1 MRLGQIIQRRL
12 GALAGQEGFGIVEVL
27 VAAVVL
33 MIGVLAIFSAFD
45 AGNAATFRAS
55 QTQVALD
62 KAQQEMEQLRLWGY
76 SASGYNALALTYL
89 PTATPTDPG
98 NPDYR
103 ISSDTFN
110 LNKTGTANYA
120 DLVVKGDYPLGSQN
134 PITSGVVDP
143 GPTPFTSGD
152 VSGMIYRFVVWQKNN
167 GCPTSNPPTCPYGQD
182 FKRVIIVVKPNTTA
196 SGGSRPYVELQS
208 NFIDPQD
215 SSISDVPPN
224 GADTPS
230 TQSFWLTDVP
240 CASSGTTTHT
250 PPSGNHLLHNT
261 LGTCASGPH
270 TGTTAGAPDALLTS
284 APSGSSD
291 PTDTINYPPIYD
303 YSTDSPSPPLE
314 PATNPLNDKGV
325 QILPQDVSGCNFAGT
340 GTNPQSKIHRWVT
353 NQIPSGGYSIANT
366 SPNATLVLYS
376 KTINGV
382 ANQPGKICVWLFKRS
397 TSNTDTQLLSVPATF
412 ATGNWPT
419 SFASP
424 IKLSFSIPAQTVP
437 SNYRLGLAISVD
449 VTTPAMLEFM
459 YDHPSYQARLE
470 VQTTTPASA
479 P

>member
-1 MRLGQIIQRRL
+1 MTQRRL
-12 GALAGQEGFGIVEVL
+12 SALAGQEGFGIVEVL
-27 VAAVVL
+27 VAAVILV
-33 MIGVLAIFSAFD
+33 IGVLAIFSAFD

-62 KAQQEMEQLRLWGY
+62 QAQLEMEHIR
-76 SASGYNALALTYL
+76 SAAYGYNSIALTGV
-89 PTATPTDPG
+89 PQQSTDPG
-98 NPDYR
+98 NPNYR
-103 ISSDTFN
+103 ISGYTFN

-120 DLVVKGDYPLGSQN
+120 DLVYNLGSQGGSTDL
-134 PITSGVVDP
+134 ISGGTIDP

-152 VSGMIYRFVVWQKNN
+152 VSGKIYRYVVWQKNN
-167 GCPTSNPPTCPYGQD
+167 GCPSSNPPYTCPYGQD
-182 FKRVIIVVKPNTTA
+182 FKRVIIAVQPDWTA

-215 SSISDVPPN
+215 SAVSDVPP
-224 GADTPS
+224 GGSDGPIA
-230 TQSFWLTDVP
+230 QSFYLTDVP
-240 CASSGTTTHT
+240 CASSGITTHT
-250 PPSGNHLLHNT
+250 PPPSGNHLLHNT
-261 LGTCASGPH
+261 LGTCASLPH
-270 TGTTAGAPDALLTS
+270 TGTTAGAPDALLPS
-284 APSGSSD
+284 QPSGSSD
-291 PTDTINYPPIYD
+291 PLDPLYPQLYD

-353 NQIPSGGYSIANT
+353 NQILSGGYSILANADA

-382 ANQPGKICVWLFKRS
+382 LQAGKICVWVFKRS
-397 TSNTDTQLLSVPATF
+397 TSGTDTQLLSAPATWPP
-412 ATGNWPT
+412 TGNWPT

-424 IKLSFSIPAQTVP
+424 IKVSFTIPAQTVGN
-437 SNYRLGLAISVD
+437 NYRLGLAISVNRD
-449 VTTPAMLEFM
+449 VTPATSMLEFM
-459 YDHPSYQARLE
+459 YDHPSYPARLE
-470 VQTTTPASA
+470 LKTNTPGAV